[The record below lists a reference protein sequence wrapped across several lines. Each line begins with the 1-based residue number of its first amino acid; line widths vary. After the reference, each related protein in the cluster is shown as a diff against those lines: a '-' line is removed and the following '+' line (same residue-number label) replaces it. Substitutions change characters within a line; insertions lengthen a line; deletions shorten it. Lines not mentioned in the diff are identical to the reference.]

1 MHWILLLL
9 SFQQYCHQT
18 KQISLSSK
26 SEGSQFGHEKCFVW
40 QIYVDSAQAG
50 DSALIDTHVWGF
62 GRLWPQCENPCRQ
75 RWERKKT
82 TPSSSS
88 YVSSSSYFFLFLIH
102 YVCFLN
108 PHLLAKTFTSS
119 SCFAKMPSSA
129 VGSDLAFDI
138 LSEMWMKPTKSPLLL
153 QMDLGRYNQISK
165 FKWQKWFFTNTQMKW
180 SREDSLDP
188 SFKLRNEHEKFFT
201 FNFKFNSDADDQDN
215 GTKTPSYHTYFFLVG
230 ICAFSSW
237 IVGSHPSSDIEAQT
251 GGALS
256 YHTEPIFSEYNPSLG
271 GGNCSHQN
279 MQSIHPYY
287 PTILS

>member
-1 MHWILLLL
+1 MAIGDI
-9 SFQQYCHQT
+9 QGYIKYCNHNNGYWKYALKIAIVIIPTWATHQKFLIVLQKWRVT
-18 KQISLSSK
+18 IWTW
-26 SEGSQFGHEKCFVW
+26 KCFVW

-50 DSALIDTHVWGF
+50 DSPLIDTHVWGF
-62 GRLWPQCENPCRQ
+62 GRLRPQCENPCRQ

-138 LSEMWMKPTKSPLLL
+138 LSEMWMKPTKSPRLL

-165 FKWQKWFFTNTQMKW
+165 FKWRKGFFTNTQMKW

-188 SFKLRNEHEKFFT
+188 SFKLRNEHEKFF
-201 FNFKFNSDADDQDN
+201 
-215 GTKTPSYHTYFFLVG
+215 Y
-230 ICAFSSW
+230 I
-237 IVGSHPSSDIEAQT
+237 
-251 GGALS
+251 
-256 YHTEPIFSEYNPSLG
+256 
-271 GGNCSHQN
+271 
-279 MQSIHPYY
+279 
-287 PTILS
+287 